1 MTHDLVIRGGT
12 LIDGT
17 GAAPRTADVAVSDGV
32 ITEVG
37 TVDGAGRRELDADG
51 ALVTPGFVD
60 MHTHYDGQAT
70 WDTRL
75 LPSSAHGVTT
85 VVMGNC
91 GVGFAPVRPGDHNQL
106 IELMEGVEDLPGT
119 VLHEG
124 LPWNWES
131 IEEYLDALDARRYDI
146 DLAAQVCHAPLRLY
160 VMGQRGA
167 DRDPATADDI
177 EAMGSLAARAVG
189 AGALGF
195 STSRSVLHK
204 SSRGAPTPSYGAA
217 RAELVGIAAAIG
229 ATGAGVLQV
238 VSDLVDIDDEMET
251 FVAMMRASGRPLSL
265 SLPHRSPDD
274 PFRKTLA
281 AIEQANA
288 DGFEMR
294 AVVAPRAIGV
304 LVDTQGSINPW
315 AGSATFRAAP
325 DLADADVKRRILAEV
340 DEAGGVRFPLERVFE
355 LGDPPDY
362 EPDPSTSIATRA
374 ARDGRAP
381 SDLLYD
387 VLLQGPAYM
396 PVLNY
401 FDGNFDVV
409 AEMLAHPHSVP
420 GLGDGGAHVAT
431 ISDASFP
438 TTLLTHWARDRTRGE
453 QFDLSWLVARQSR
466 GTAEAVGLLDR
477 GIVAPGYKADV
488 NVIDFDRLHAKPP
501 RIVADLP
508 AGGRRVLQDAEG
520 YLHTIVSGVEISA
533 DGEPTGELPGRLVR
547 GAQPTPV

>member
-1 MTHDLVIRGGT
+1 M
-12 LIDGT
+12 
-17 GAAPRTADVAVSDGV
+17 
-32 ITEVG
+32 
-37 TVDGAGRRELDADG
+37 
-51 ALVTPGFVD
+51 
-60 MHTHYDGQAT
+60 
-70 WDTRL
+70 
-75 LPSSAHGVTT
+75 
-85 VVMGNC
+85 
-91 GVGFAPVRPGDHNQL
+91 
-106 IELMEGVEDLPGT
+106 
-119 VLHEG
+119 
-124 LPWNWES
+124 
-131 IEEYLDALDARRYDI
+131 
-146 DLAAQVCHAPLRLY
+146 
-160 VMGQRGA
+160 
-167 DRDPATADDI
+167 
-177 EAMGSLAARAVG
+177 
-189 AGALGF
+189 
-195 STSRSVLHK
+195 
-204 SSRGAPTPSYGAA
+204 
-217 RAELVGIAAAIG
+217 
-229 ATGAGVLQV
+229 
-238 VSDLVDIDDEMET
+238 LVD
-251 FVAMMRASGRPLSL
+251 PL
-265 SLPHRSPDD
+265 
-274 PFRKTLA
+274 
-281 AIEQANA
+281 
-288 DGFEMR
+288 
-294 AVVAPRAIGV
+294 
-304 LVDTQGSINPW
+304 GSINPW
-315 AGSATFRAAP
+315 AGSATFQSAP

-340 DEAGGVRFPLERVFE
+340 DEAGGVRFPLDRVFE

-508 AGGRRVLQDAEG
+508 AGGVASCRMPRA
-520 YLHTIVSGVEISA
+520 TSTRS
-533 DGEPTGELPGRLVR
+533 
-547 GAQPTPV
+547 